1 MILVTDIKKRVKVKL
16 VPIVEGSINET
27 GDLLT
32 DMAFR
37 IKSDFEITDRTR
49 ILEID
54 EEIEEI
60 HEKVKKLIYAF
71 SEKIELDLI
80 DIGRS

>member
-1 MILVTDIKKRVKVKL
+1 MILVTEIKKRVKVKL

>member
-1 MILVTDIKKRVKVKL
+1 MTEIKKRVKVKL
-16 VPIVEGSINET
+16 VPIVEGAINET

-37 IKSDFEITDRTR
+37 IKRDFEITDRTL
-49 ILEID
+49 IIGID

-60 HEKVKKLIYAF
+60 HEKVKGLIYAF
-71 SEKIELDLI
+71 SEKIEMNLI
-80 DIGRS
+80 DVERS